1 MFEDLTNKEKAIM
14 EMLIQGA
21 NSSTIIEWFFIDY
34 KSYNSIRKSILKKL
48 GIKRI
53 TQLLKIV
60 IENGYFSVI

>member
-21 NSSTIIEWFFIDY
+21 KSSTIIEWFFIDY

-60 IENGYFSVI
+60 IENGYFSAI